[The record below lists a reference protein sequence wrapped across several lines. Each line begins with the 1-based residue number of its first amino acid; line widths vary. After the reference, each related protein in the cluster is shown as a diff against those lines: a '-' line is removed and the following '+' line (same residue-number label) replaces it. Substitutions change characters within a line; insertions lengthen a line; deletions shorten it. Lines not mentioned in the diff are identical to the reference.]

1 MENYDVI
8 IIGSGLSG
16 LQCGYI
22 LSKEGFK
29 VCILEQHKQ
38 IGGCLQNFTRNACI
52 FDTGIHYIGGLDE
65 GQSLNRY
72 FRYFGLM
79 DKLQLKRMDTDAFDI
94 IKFAGD
100 PVEYKYAMGHD
111 NFVETLSGQFPSE
124 NKALKKY
131 VRKLKDICN
140 HFPLYNIEYKDLE
153 ISELQLFS
161 ENAHHYFRSITS
173 NVKLQNVLAGTNP
186 LYAGLPDKTPLYV
199 HALVNNSFIESSW
212 RMINGSSQI
221 ADLLAESIIENGG
234 TIMKDARVEQ
244 FVFENKKMKGVKL
257 ANGEVYF
264 AKNFISSIHPAR
276 TLEMIEEVHLRKA
289 YRERIMN
296 LINTTSN
303 FTLYIVFKENAFE
316 YLNHNEY
323 FYHKDDVWL
332 TPESS
337 DKDWPYN
344 FLLIT
349 PAKTK
354 DQKYADC
361 ATVMA
366 YMNIND
372 VRKWENTKVG
382 KRGDDYEQFKQEK
395 IEQLLDLVEV
405 RFPGIRKT
413 IKKVY
418 SSSPLTYRDYTGT
431 VDGSLYGILKDC
443 NEPLKTL
450 ISAKTKIPNLFLTGQ
465 NIILHGVLGVTIGS
479 VTTCSELVGLKHL
492 VKQINKAG

>member
-1 MENYDVI
+1 MEKFDVI

-29 VCILEQHKQ
+29 VCVLEQHKQ
-38 IGGCLQNFTRNACI
+38 IGGCLQNFTRNQCV

-72 FRYFGLM
+72 FKYFGLM
-79 DKLQLKRMDTDAFDI
+79 GNLDLQRMDTEAFDV
-94 IKFAGD
+94 IKFAND

-111 NFVETLSGQFPSE
+111 NFVETMTGFFPSE
-124 NKALKKY
+124 NRTLQKY
-131 VRKLKDICN
+131 VQKLQDICN

-161 ENAHHYFRSITS
+161 ENAHEYFRSITADE
-173 NVKLQNVLAGTNP
+173 KLQNVLAGTNP
-186 LYAGLPDKTPLYV
+186 LYAGVPEKTPLYV

-212 RMINGSSQI
+212 RVVKGSSQI
-221 ADLLAESIIENGG
+221 AELLAESIRSMGG
-234 TIMKDARVEQ
+234 SILTNAKVEQ
-244 FVFENKKMKGVKL
+244 FEFTGRDLTGVKL
-257 ANGEVYF
+257 ANGEVIE
-264 AKNFISSIHPAR
+264 AKNFISSIHPAL
-276 TLEMIEEVHLRKA
+276 TVAMIDEVHLRKA

-296 LINTTSN
+296 LENTNSN
-303 FTLYIVFKENAFE
+303 FTLYVVFKENAFE

-323 FYHKDDVWL
+323 FYKKDNVWL
-332 TPESS
+332 TTENTG
-337 DKDWPYN
+337 KEWPYN

-349 PAKTK
+349 PASSRK
-354 DQKYADC
+354 QKYSDC
-361 ATVMA
+361 ATIMA

-372 VRKWENTKVG
+372 VKEWENTSVE
-382 KRGDDYEQFKQEK
+382 KRGDDYQQFKQEK
-395 IEQLLDLVEV
+395 TEQLLDLVEQ
-405 RFPGIRKT
+405 RFPGFRSS

>member
-1 MENYDVI
+1 MEKYDVI

-22 LSKEGFK
+22 LSKEGFR

-38 IGGCLQNFTRNACI
+38 IGGCLQNFTRNACV

-72 FRYFGLM
+72 FKYFGLM
-79 DKLQLKRMDTDAFDI
+79 DKLDLKRMDTEAFDI
-94 IKFAGD
+94 IKFAND
-100 PVEYKYAMGHD
+100 PVVYKYAMGHD
-111 NFVETLSGQFPSE
+111 NFVETLTEQFPAE
-124 NKALKKY
+124 NRTLKKY
-131 VRKLKDICN
+131 VKKLQDICN

-153 ISELQLFS
+153 ISELQLFA
-161 ENAHHYFRSITS
+161 ENAYEYFRYLTH

-186 LYAGLPDKTPLYV
+186 LYAGLPQKTPLYV

-212 RMINGSSQI
+212 RVVKGSSQI
-221 ADLLAESIIENGG
+221 ADLLADSIINMGG
-234 TIMKDARVEQ
+234 TILTNSKVDH
-244 FVFENKKMKGVKL
+244 FVFEHKELTGVKL
-257 ANGEVYF
+257 TNGEVYH

-276 TLEMIEEVHLRKA
+276 TLEMIDELHLRKA

-296 LINTTSN
+296 LENTTSN
-303 FTLYIVFKENAFE
+303 FTLYIVFNENSFE

-323 FYHKDDVWL
+323 FYKKDNVWL
-332 TPESS
+332 TPNNTG
-337 DKDWPYN
+337 KGWPYN

-349 PAKTK
+349 PASVK
-354 DQKYADC
+354 DQKYSDC

-372 VRKWENTKVG
+372 VRQWENTTIG
-382 KRGDDYEQFKQEK
+382 HRGEDYEQFKHEK
-395 IEQLLDLVEV
+395 TQQLLDLVEV
-405 RFPGIRKT
+405 RFPGFRKT

-450 ISAKTKIPNLFLTGQ
+450 ISAKTKIPNLFDRSEYYFAWS
-465 NIILHGVLGVTIGS
+465 IGS
-479 VTTCSELVGLKHL
+479 YYRFGDHL
-492 VKQINKAG
+492 FRTRWTEIPHKANQ